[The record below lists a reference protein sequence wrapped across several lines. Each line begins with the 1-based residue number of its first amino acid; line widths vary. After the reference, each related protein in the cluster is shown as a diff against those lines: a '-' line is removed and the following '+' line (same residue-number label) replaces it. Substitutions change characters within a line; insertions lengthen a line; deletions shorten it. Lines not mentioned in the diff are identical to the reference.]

1 MTIENH
7 DMDAKFTLRIPVY
20 LRDAV
25 DTSAAS
31 RPGRMSRN
39 SWIAEAIV
47 EKLKKEGV
55 DVSAHYREDA

>member
-1 MTIENH
+1 
-7 DMDAKFTLRIPVY
+7 MDAKFTLRIPTH

-55 DVSAHYREDA
+55 DVSAHYRENA